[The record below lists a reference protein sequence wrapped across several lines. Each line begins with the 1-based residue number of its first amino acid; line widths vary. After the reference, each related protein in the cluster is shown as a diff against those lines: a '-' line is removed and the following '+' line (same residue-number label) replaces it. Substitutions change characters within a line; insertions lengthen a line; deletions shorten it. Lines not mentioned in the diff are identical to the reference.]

1 MVARAGKV
9 WLLLPDVTRLDAPA
23 VTDDAGSTGRGRA
36 HAVLSEQNGSPFLQ
50 RRAVR
55 IALLSLTGIFL
66 VLGAYSAIF
75 LVTDSHHDSMR
86 AGDYAIYRDAAARWL
101 GGGFYYYPE
110 QITGPYYAAAGHVL
124 YPPPSLVL
132 FVPFVFLP
140 AVLWWAIPLAITT
153 WRLHELRPARWS
165 WPLLAAGL
173 AWPVTV
179 ELIFTGN
186 PVLWVVASLA
196 LATRW
201 PWVSI
206 LVFLKPSL
214 FPFALFGVR
223 TRGWWMAAA
232 ALAVISLAFLPL
244 WPQWI
249 AAILNARGPA
259 SGILYSVHDLP
270 GMSIPLVAWWA
281 RRDR

>member
-1 MVARAGKV
+1 
-9 WLLLPDVTRLDAPA
+9 
-23 VTDDAGSTGRGRA
+23 
-36 HAVLSEQNGSPFLQ
+36 
-50 RRAVR
+50 VR
-55 IALLSLTGIFL
+55 IALLSITGIFL
-66 VLGAYSAIF
+66 ILGAYSAVF
-75 LVTDSHHDSMR
+75 LLTDPHHDSMR
-86 AGDYAIYRDAAARWL
+86 AGDYTIYRDAAARWL

-153 WRLHELRPARWS
+153 WRLYELRPARWS

-201 PWVSI
+201 PWVST
-206 LVFLKPSL
+206 LVLLKPSL

-232 ALAVISLAFLPL
+232 ALAVISVAFLPL
-244 WPQWI
+244 CCNGSRPFSTH
-249 AAILNARGPA
+249 AGPRRGSSIQSTTCPGCP
-259 SGILYSVHDLP
+259 SHSLP
-270 GMSIPLVAWWA
+270 GGLGEAGNPW
-281 RRDR
+281 